1 MKKLAG
7 LRERNKARTR
17 DEIIEAALDLFE
29 ARGYDAT
36 TVEDIAEAAGV
47 SPRTFF
53 RYFDGK
59 LEVVMAAKFGEHR
72 QHEFDFGELLMAR
85 PPDEPPLVAL
95 RQVLAVPLEAL
106 RDGDVAIRQYR
117 LLMGTPSLRALS
129 LEHFTEHEAELVR
142 GFAARLGVGDDD
154 LRARMLGTAVCAT
167 LRTVVEG
174 WLSTGADPDELE
186 VELDRALAMLDEGFG
201 SVAAAPAEPDR
212 RPRSTRHRHR
222 N

>member
-59 LEVVMAAKFGEHR
+59 LEVVMAAKFGDDR
-72 QHEFDFGELLMAR
+72 DKLDFTELLVAR
-85 PPDEPPLVAL
+85 PADEPPLVAL

-106 RDGDVAIRQYR
+106 RGGDLAIRQYR
-117 LLMGTPSLRALS
+117 LMMGTPSLRALS
-129 LEHFTEHEAELVR
+129 LEHFTEHEAELIR
-142 GFAARLGVGDDD
+142 GFAARLGVGQDD
-154 LRARMLGTAVCAT
+154 LRARMLGSATCAA
-167 LRTVVEG
+167 LRTVVES
-174 WLSTGADPDELE
+174 WLESGADPDQLE
-186 VELDRALAMLDEGFG
+186 GDLDRALGMLEDGFG
-201 SVAAAPAEPDR
+201 SFAAASPEPDR

-222 N
+222 H